1 MALRVFKQVLSTAN
15 SLDTATEKNGMT
27 TLGISDILENLVRR
41 QSVGDRM
48 NHIHNEVQTQFGN
61 SPDYY
66 AASQVHGEGDT
77 LAVIVEFAQPTGSE
91 RVLDIATGTG
101 FAAFAIAPN
110 VAHVTATDL
119 TYEMLAKARE
129 LASER
134 GMSNVEFRVAAAE
147 SLPFAAES
155 FDIVTCRI
163 APHHFQDVRAFLSE
177 SYRVLRPSGL
187 FCMIDTVCPESERLI
202 QWQNRVEK
210 LRDAS
215 HVWAYPPSQWRK
227 MIDETGFK
235 IERES
240 QSKNAEIQ
248 FSWWTQRE
256 TKSPELVKQI
266 RSAFEGLSAKEGA
279 IYDIRRDGDELYFA
293 WPMYSVQ
300 ARKLKHNV

>member
-1 MALRVFKQVLSTAN
+1 
-15 SLDTATEKNGMT
+15 
-27 TLGISDILENLVRR
+27 
-41 QSVGDRM
+41 M

-61 SPDYY
+61 SPEYY
-66 AASQVHGEGDT
+66 AVSPVHAQGDT

-91 RVLDIATGTG
+91 RVLDVATGTG
-101 FAAFAIAPN
+101 FAAFAVAPK
-110 VAHVTATDL
+110 VARVTATDL
-119 TYEMLAKARE
+119 TYGMLVKARE

-134 GMSNVEFRVAAAE
+134 GLSNIEFQVAAAE

-163 APHHFQDVRAFLSE
+163 APHHFQDVGAFLSE
-177 SYRVLRPSGL
+177 SHRVLRPSGL

-202 QWQNRVEK
+202 QWQNRAEK

-227 MIDETGFK
+227 MIGETGFK

-248 FSWWTQRE
+248 FSWWTQRD

-266 RSAFEGLSAKEGA
+266 RSAFEGLSAQECA
-279 IYDIRRDGDELYFA
+279 IYDVRRDGDELYFA

-300 ARKLKHNV
+300 ARKLKHNL

>member
-1 MALRVFKQVLSTAN
+1 
-15 SLDTATEKNGMT
+15 
-27 TLGISDILENLVRR
+27 
-41 QSVGDRM
+41 M
-48 NHIHNEVQTQFGN
+48 NHIHNEVQTRFGKN
-61 SPDYY
+61 PEYY
-66 AASQVHGEGDT
+66 AVSPVHAKGDT
-77 LAVIVEFAQPTGSE
+77 LAVIVEFAQPTGTE

-101 FAAFAIAPN
+101 FAAFAVAPK

-134 GMSNVEFRVAAAE
+134 GMSNVEFQVAAAE
-147 SLPFAAES
+147 SLPFASGS

-163 APHHFQDVRAFLSE
+163 APHHFQDVPAFLSE
-177 SYRVLRPSGL
+177 AYRVLRPSGS

-215 HVWAYPPSQWRK
+215 HVWAYPPSRWRK
-227 MIDETGFK
+227 MIGETGFK

-256 TKSPELVKQI
+256 TKSPELVRQI
-266 RSAFEGLSAKEGA
+266 RSAFEGLSAQEGA
-279 IYDIRRDGDELYFA
+279 IYDIRRDGEELYFA

-300 ARKLKHNV
+300 ARKPVE

>member
-1 MALRVFKQVLSTAN
+1 MSQ
-15 SLDTATEKNGMT
+15 
-27 TLGISDILENLVRR
+27 
-41 QSVGDRM
+41 
-48 NHIHNEVQTQFGN
+48 IHNEVQTQFGN
-61 SPDYY
+61 SPEYY
-66 AASQVHGEGDT
+66 AASPVHAEGDT
-77 LAVIVEFAQPTGSE
+77 LAVIVEFAQPRGTE

-101 FAAFAIAPN
+101 FAAFAIAPR

-119 TYEMLAKARE
+119 THEMLMKARE
-129 LASER
+129 LAARRSLC
-134 GMSNVEFRVAAAE
+134 NIEFQVTAAE

-163 APHHFQDVRAFLSE
+163 APHHFQNVRAFLSE
-177 SYRVLRPSGL
+177 SYRVLRPSGV

-210 LRDAS
+210 LRDTS
-215 HVWAYPPSQWRK
+215 HAWAYPPSEWRT
-227 MIDETGFK
+227 MIQETGFN

-256 TKSPELVKQI
+256 SKPPELVKQI
-266 RSAFEGLSAKEGA
+266 RSAFEELSASESA

-293 WPMYSVQ
+293 WPMYSVK
-300 ARKLKHNV
+300 ARKTVR